1 MYSYFSEVYE
11 HLRSEL
17 RSRPPLRGN
26 TWQGRDVSSRPEME
40 TQELLNT
47 TFDLFLPDED
57 LGGYARDIMPDLPW
71 ADDHFEERVCGA
83 PLNPG
88 VQYAKWRM
96 GKWTPGFQ
104 SNSIFNHNYMERI
117 WPKFAGRKTPMFV
130 PEEFSSEGLSPRE
143 GIRYPYGDLND
154 VIDLLARDPMTR
166 QAFLPVFFPEDTG
179 AVHKDRTPC
188 TIGWGFIQRDKR
200 LHITYFLRSCDFVNH
215 FRNDVYMAIR
225 LGIHVLQKL
234 REKDEFW
241 DLVTPG
247 SLHMDIT
254 SLHVFKANRSQM

>member
-1 MYSYFSEVYE
+1 MYNYFSDVYA
-11 HLRSEL
+11 HLRVRL
-17 RSRPPLRGN
+17 RNSPPLQGN
-26 TWQGRDVSSRPEME
+26 TWQGRDVSARPEME
-40 TQELLNT
+40 TQELLNV
-47 TFDLFLPDED
+47 TFDLFLPDEV
-57 LGGYARDIMPDLPW
+57 LEGYARDIQPDLPW

-96 GKWTPGFQ
+96 KTSGFQ

-117 WPKFAGRKTPMFV
+117 WPKFAGLKTPMFV
-130 PEEFSSEGLSPRE
+130 PEEFNPSTAKPRE

-154 VIDLLARDPMTR
+154 VIELLARDPMTR

-188 TIGWGFIQRDKR
+188 TIGWGFIQRGKR

-225 LGIHVLQKL
+225 LGIFVLQKL
-234 REKDEFW
+234 RGKDEFW
-241 DLVTPG
+241 ESVTLG
-247 SLHMDIT
+247 VLHMDIT